1 MVNAIVKKI
10 MVKGIKKYSKVYN
23 VPENQVQIKVTNDED
38 GYVFYTICVNFQEK
52 QRVTFLEIMDT
63 RIDLLGYQQLA
74 NPFMKKSLEMY
85 ANDTNDDLINVC
97 SFIMIIIKEN
107 KEKIGLAFYNKYKC
121 GKSLELEKHLTE
133 LGL

>member
-10 MVKGIKKYSKVYN
+10 MLKGIKKYAKVYN
-23 VPENQVQIKVTNDED
+23 VPEKEVQIKVTDNED

-52 QRVTFLEIMDT
+52 EQVTFLQIMDAK
-63 RIDLLGYQQLA
+63 IDLLGYQQLA

-85 ANDTNDDLINVC
+85 AKETEDDLINVC
-97 SFIMIIIKEN
+97 SFIMNVKEN
-107 KEKIGLAFYNKYKC
+107 IGLAFYNKYKC
-121 GKSLELEKHLTE
+121 GKTISLGKHLEE